1 MVMQHQPLNIIMIA
15 LLTALTLSC
24 PLSNVLAEGAQHNP
38 TVPQNLP
45 AALTVPTSSPQV
57 PPMQDSLSSDPKEE
71 EKSTTAQNEAVQ
83 LLCDF
88 FGLPN
93 LTSDKNRD
101 EGDYCDLTG
110 NESSV
115 THGGKQYHV
124 EHLIATIADPKDSRL
139 DYLFDRHLD
148 AIQRAIEAPEDS
160 TVEEPPSYVLDRYL
174 LPWKRQQNPQT
185 QGLTAPP
192 QAPMILSFTS
202 PDQVRTLPSRM
213 QRNYIREPGVVL
225 FRQIKGDGGK
235 LLVLFLVGETP
246 TRGIHKTAF
255 RNALDQIQR
264 LPTWLTAPHA
274 PIRVLGPTFSG
285 SADSL
290 AIALRN
296 WLDELNENDREL
308 ARVKI
313 ISGSATAI
321 DKRKFLSFVSHDE
334 KVTFYATVPYEP
346 DAWCAFMN
354 YLVQINA
361 GAAQG
366 VEDLDQSPT
375 IAILSETNTI
385 YGQVVRKGTSH
396 TKDVST
402 SYNSCARP
410 PFLSLTFP
418 LHISQLRA
426 EVAKTRPAH
435 SEITNVM
442 PIQPQD
448 EVSLPMGEGGEPKP
462 GDVVPLF
469 SPLETASTELVL
481 SKMLS
486 AIQHEPIHYIGVF
499 ATDVQD
505 RIFLTQAL
513 RRHVPNATLF
523 TFNIDLLYL
532 HSEAFLDFQGMLVI
546 TPYPLFSRNQLWSFP
561 FHGRTDRMQFP
572 TQGAQGWYNATLA
585 LLGKSEQMIE
595 YGRPYDK
602 HAQGASYSPVNWL
615 SIVGRSDIWPV
626 SILPPTRPEDTAN
639 TQNTGVSSLRPLPAA
654 NPRLA
659 GTANTPELREAQR
672 QAELTSSYV
681 LPVWQSVDARP
692 TDSSK
697 YYWSLSIGILWFV
710 GLVCLMPSLML
721 ASNAKIWINYGW
733 LAQLFSFDRRDSYEQ
748 RVYLF
753 ACCLSLLL
761 ISLMISVV
769 SLLPALIWLLGQ
781 RVPWYCSLLLQIIL
795 WAMFVSIPLAIAIR
809 LFWRMPQPSF
819 GQWSHPSA
827 VCSLA
832 ISLGMFALACTALY
846 GVVMKT
852 WPADGTPFPA
862 EAFFFFLRTVEFRS
876 GVSLLLPWF
885 FIGLAAFLAFFS
897 VVRRLALAE
906 RSYRVYLDF
915 ATPSFTPLSFT
926 SLDKLEKQVRT
937 LLICPIFAVPKA
949 FLMSGLIGVLY
960 IYCVVLHCIPSIEG
974 VWFDRFFVVAF
985 CLVPLLLAWMFLRF
999 FWLALALRRLL
1010 KRLGWHPLFHTPI
1023 DDKDPAFHMLPK
1035 ISLISSAPTYT
1046 TLSSSVTLAQGFW
1059 RLFDTATENESIA
1072 IRLNTAVAKA
1082 TRKLRT
1088 ALEEEA
1094 GGSWRKALKR
1104 RREAQK
1110 AVLEVSRAIARWMEP
1125 HWTAL
1130 HDESSQYRT
1139 LIQQGRLC
1147 LLSQVAAFLQYIL
1160 VQLQSLAGL
1169 VTAGLLLLLMAE
1181 TSYPFQPHEPL
1192 LLFGWV
1198 IILIVVAVTILIFVQ
1213 LSRDKVISLLSGTTP
1228 NKLNWTSDFIFR
1240 VLMHGVLPIL
1250 ILLGIQFPEVL
1261 QNLLSWCSSLTSKG
1275 P

>member
-1 MVMQHQPLNIIMIA
+1 
-15 LLTALTLSC
+15 
-24 PLSNVLAEGAQHNP
+24 
-38 TVPQNLP
+38 
-45 AALTVPTSSPQV
+45 
-57 PPMQDSLSSDPKEE
+57 
-71 EKSTTAQNEAVQ
+71 
-83 LLCDF
+83 
-88 FGLPN
+88 
-93 LTSDKNRD
+93 
-101 EGDYCDLTG
+101 
-110 NESSV
+110 
-115 THGGKQYHV
+115 
-124 EHLIATIADPKDSRL
+124 
-139 DYLFDRHLD
+139 
-148 AIQRAIEAPEDS
+148 
-160 TVEEPPSYVLDRYL
+160 
-174 LPWKRQQNPQT
+174 
-185 QGLTAPP
+185 
-192 QAPMILSFTS
+192 
-202 PDQVRTLPSRM
+202 
-213 QRNYIREPGVVL
+213 
-225 FRQIKGDGGK
+225 
-235 LLVLFLVGETP
+235 
-246 TRGIHKTAF
+246 
-255 RNALDQIQR
+255 
-264 LPTWLTAPHA
+264 
-274 PIRVLGPTFSG
+274 
-285 SADSL
+285 
-290 AIALRN
+290 
-296 WLDELNENDREL
+296 
-308 ARVKI
+308 
-313 ISGSATAI
+313 
-321 DKRKFLSFVSHDE
+321 
-334 KVTFYATVPYEP
+334 
-346 DAWCAFMN
+346 
-354 YLVQINA
+354 
-361 GAAQG
+361 
-366 VEDLDQSPT
+366 
-375 IAILSETNTI
+375 
-385 YGQVVRKGTSH
+385 
-396 TKDVST
+396 
-402 SYNSCARP
+402 
-410 PFLSLTFP
+410 
-418 LHISQLRA
+418 
-426 EVAKTRPAH
+426 
-435 SEITNVM
+435 
-442 PIQPQD
+442 
-448 EVSLPMGEGGEPKP
+448 
-462 GDVVPLF
+462 
-469 SPLETASTELVL
+469 
-481 SKMLS
+481 MLS

-999 FWLALALRRLL
+999 SGLHSHSEDCSNVWGGIRSFIRRSTIRT
-1010 KRLGWHPLFHTPI
+1010 RLSTCCRR
-1023 DDKDPAFHMLPK
+1023 
-1035 ISLISSAPTYT
+1035 SA
-1046 TLSSSVTLAQGFW
+1046 
-1059 RLFDTATENESIA
+1059 
-1072 IRLNTAVAKA
+1072 
-1082 TRKLRT
+1082 
-1088 ALEEEA
+1088 
-1094 GGSWRKALKR
+1094 
-1104 RREAQK
+1104 
-1110 AVLEVSRAIARWMEP
+1110 
-1125 HWTAL
+1125 
-1130 HDESSQYRT
+1130 
-1139 LIQQGRLC
+1139 
-1147 LLSQVAAFLQYIL
+1147 
-1160 VQLQSLAGL
+1160 
-1169 VTAGLLLLLMAE
+1169 
-1181 TSYPFQPHEPL
+1181 
-1192 LLFGWV
+1192 
-1198 IILIVVAVTILIFVQ
+1198 
-1213 LSRDKVISLLSGTTP
+1213 
-1228 NKLNWTSDFIFR
+1228 
-1240 VLMHGVLPIL
+1240 
-1250 ILLGIQFPEVL
+1250 
-1261 QNLLSWCSSLTSKG
+1261 
-1275 P
+1275 